1 LTIRSSVLSAA
12 KATGAYFAVWPL
24 FVTKKIPCIP
34 GRQKKWLDGRLCYI
48 GKTFGLAEEE
58 VLSFA
63 KRHVLT
69 SGPSFSPTLPSCV
82 TDHDPIFDLETLAVQ
97 SVA

>member
-1 LTIRSSVLSAA
+1 M
-12 KATGAYFAVWPL
+12 GAYFAAWPL

-34 GRQKKWLDGRLCYI
+34 GRQRIWLEGRLRYI
-48 GKTFGLAEEE
+48 GKRFGLDEEE
-58 VLSFA
+58 VLSLT

-69 SGPSFSPTLPSCV
+69 SSPSFSPTLPSSV
-82 TDHDPIFDLETLAVQ
+82 TNHDPILDLETPIVQ